1 LLEGDTLRGSEGED
15 LQKIVSIMIKAGYQ
29 IDEEA
34 FQLLREISENR
45 VIEGLEDVMREV
57 IKEIDALPERPLFI
71 SRDLIEE
78 RLRQRLPEL
87 RETGEPLIE
96 TGKGH
101 PKVYAREI
109 ETDLEVVE
117 DPTDTITSTGS
128 LRDYIEYFQDRFK
141 RMRRLLRQRMDVK
154 DSTSLSD
161 ALKAPH
167 GSKVKFVCMIT
178 ERRETRRGVFLNVED
193 LEAEATVYVPAD
205 NGEVI
210 EKARNLLLDQVICV
224 QAVKGKNSLLI
235 AEDIFLPDIPLRKPN
250 TAPIPVY
257 AALIS
262 DMHVGSKM
270 FMKEEFTRF
279 LAWLDG
285 RLGDRRLTEIAGHIK
300 YLIIAG
306 DIVDGVGIYP
316 QQFDELEIKDI
327 YEQYKAAAE
336 LIEQTPDHIEI
347 IIVPGNHDAT
357 RRALP
362 QPTIKAE
369 YTEPLQEIGR
379 VHLLGNPS
387 TILLHGVR
395 ILLYHGRSLDDVISL
410 LPNMSFQEPDKAM
423 RFLLQSRHLA
433 PAYGERTPISPEK
446 RDFLVIEN
454 VPDIFHAGHV
464 HMFGYSNYRGTLIV
478 NSGAWQ
484 WQTEY
489 QREMGHTPN
498 PGIVPVVNL
507 QSLEVI
513 PIDFTM
519 HWT

>member
-1 LLEGDTLRGSEGED
+1 MDEAGFRGRIKIAFDEWNLRGWHHPGFPR
-15 LQKIVSIMIKAGYQ
+15 KRPVS
-29 IDEEA
+29 
-34 FQLLREISENR
+34 
-45 VIEGLEDVMREV
+45 
-57 IKEIDALPERPLFI
+57 
-71 SRDLIEE
+71 
-78 RLRQRLPEL
+78 
-87 RETGEPLIE
+87 
-96 TGKGH
+96 
-101 PKVYAREI
+101 
-109 ETDLEVVE
+109 
-117 DPTDTITSTGS
+117 
-128 LRDYIEYFQDRFK
+128 
-141 RMRRLLRQRMDVK
+141 
-154 DSTSLSD
+154 
-161 ALKAPH
+161 
-167 GSKVKFVCMIT
+167 
-178 ERRETRRGVFLNVED
+178 
-193 LEAEATVYVPAD
+193 
-205 NGEVI
+205 
-210 EKARNLLLDQVICV
+210 
-224 QAVKGKNSLLI
+224 
-235 AEDIFLPDIPLRKPN
+235 PD
-250 TAPIPVY
+250 
-257 AALIS
+257 
-262 DMHVGSKM
+262 D
-270 FMKEEFTRF
+270 
-279 LAWLDG
+279 
-285 RLGDRRLTEIAGHIK
+285 
-300 YLIIAG
+300 
-306 DIVDGVGIYP
+306 
-316 QQFDELEIKDI
+316 
-327 YEQYKAAAE
+327 KAAAE

-446 RDFLVIEN
+446 KDFLVIEN